1 MSEMHELIME
11 STTKILKD
19 LCTKELIDRVE
30 EGKWASNLWDVISE
44 SGLTSV
50 GVPESVGGAGGDY
63 KDAFYIL
70 RLAGKFAVPL
80 PLSETLIVNWLL
92 AEYGEAPKGYPV
104 TLAIN
109 KKNKFEIEPKD
120 NGYIISGKAVH
131 VPWAQHA
138 KEILVLGNANG
149 ETVISLLSLDQA
161 AIQSNEN
168 LAGEPHDTVIF
179 EEALVKDALTYP
191 VNESEILDKVMDLG
205 GLSKATIMSGAIDQ
219 ILELTIKYAKERE
232 QFGRPLHRLQAIQ
245 QHLAVLAGEV
255 VAVITSTN
263 QAIEAYNQGIYK
275 DEIANAKLKANQA
288 TTIVTEI
295 AHQVHGAIGA
305 THEHSLHQFTRR
317 LWSWR
322 EEFGNENDWA
332 GKLALQLMSAKEQ
345 NLWEMITDK
354 HVEEVVK

>member
-1 MSEMHELIME
+1 MSDMHELIIE
-11 STTKILKD
+11 STTKIFKD
-19 LCTKELIDRVE
+19 LCTKELIDEAE
-30 EGKWASNLWDVISE
+30 EGKWADNLWDVIGE

-80 PLSETLIVNWLL
+80 PLSETLIANWLL
-92 AEYGEAPKGYPV
+92 AEHGESPKDYPV
-104 TLAIN
+104 TLAMNN
-109 KKNKFEIEPKD
+109 KLEIKTKD

-138 KEILVLGNANG
+138 KEILVLGNENG
-149 ETVISLLSLDQA
+149 ETVICLLSLDQA
-161 AIQSNEN
+161 TIQSNKN
-168 LAGEPHDTVIF
+168 LAGEPLDTVIF
-179 EEALVKDALTYP
+179 EEATVTDTLTYP
-191 VNESEILDKVMDLG
+191 VKENEILDKVTDLG
-205 GLSKATIMSGAIDQ
+205 GLSKAAMMSGAIER
-219 ILELTIKYAKERE
+219 ILELSIQYAKERE

-288 TTIVTEI
+288 TAIVTEI

-317 LWSWR
+317 LWAWR

-332 GKLALQLMSAKEQ
+332 EKLALQMMNAKEES
-345 NLWEMITDK
+345 LWEMISDK
-354 HVEEVVK
+354 HVKEVVK